1 MSMQSDGSHPP
12 SLPSASPSED
22 IVLVSQ
28 VVQGQEAAM
37 ARLFDLHSTYVYSF
51 ALSILKEKER
61 AEDVLHA
68 VFMQIWRTPVDFVR
82 SGNPLCVDLTSLT
95 RLHSINALQ
104 HRHVDLA
111 IGNSSRYMHIERSET
126 VNPITTHTEV
136 KEVLAQLPKRT
147 RAALELAFFGGCTI
161 AEVAAVVGSSP
172 EQIKTSIRAGLVAFR
187 KRPQVQ

>member
-1 MSMQSDGSHPP
+1 MQSDAVHPP

-22 IVLVSQ
+22 MVLVAQ

-51 ALSILKEKER
+51 ALAILKEKER

-82 SGNPLCVDLTSLT
+82 SGNPFCVDLTLLT

-111 IGNSSRYMHIERSET
+111 VGNSSRFLESERSET
-126 VNPITTHTEV
+126 VDPITSHTEV
-136 KEVLAQLPKRT
+136 TEVLAQLPKRT
-147 RAALELAFFGGCTI
+147 RTALELAFFGGCTL

-172 EQIKTSIRAGLVAFR
+172 EQITTSICAGLVAFR